1 LLEQDAKTYNW
12 KGIKLYTAEW
22 KGNSK
27 GWKLTDPWAYRYLEK
42 SQELGIKNIH
52 VHKGPTIRP
61 LNKDAFNVED
71 VDDAATTFPDLNFI
85 VEHVGLPRLEDFC
98 YIAAQEPN
106 VYAGLAVVTALLHKR
121 PHYFGEILGE
131 LLFWLGPDRILYG
144 SDYGIWSPKWIV
156 EEFMNFELPPEVA
169 AETGQTLTLEIRRK
183 ILGENAARLY
193 KIDIAERCTKLGL
206 PVMGKAE
213 ASPAFA

>member
-1 LLEQDAKTYNW
+1 VLEKNVEAYKW
-12 KGIKLYTAEW
+12 KGVKLYTAEW

-61 LNKDAFNVED
+61 LNKDAFDVED
-71 VDDAATTFPDLNFI
+71 VDDAATEFPDLNFI

-106 VYAGLAVVTALLHKR
+106 VYAGIAVVTAFVHKR
-121 PHYFGEILGE
+121 PRYFGEIMGE
-131 LLFWLGPDRILYG
+131 LLFFLGPDRILYG

-156 EEFMNFELPPEVA
+156 EEFMEFELPEDVA
-169 AETGQTLTLEIRRK
+169 AEAGQALTLDVKRK

-193 KIDIAERCTKLGL
+193 SVDIAERCNRLGL
-206 PVMGKAE
+206 PVPAKAE
-213 ASPAFA
+213 AAAALG

>member
-1 LLEQDAKTYNW
+1 M
-12 KGIKLYTAEW
+12 KLYTAEW
-22 KGNSK
+22 HGDSK
-27 GWKLTDPWAYRYLEK
+27 GWKLTDPWAYRYFEK
-42 SQELGIKNIH
+42 CQELGIKNIH

-61 LNKDAFNVED
+61 LNKDAFDVED
-71 VDDAATTFPDLNFI
+71 VDDAATTFTDLNFI

-106 VYAGLAVVTALLHKR
+106 VYAGLAVVTALIHRR

-156 EEFMNFELPPEVA
+156 EEFMNFELPDDVA
-169 AETGQTLTLEIRRK
+169 AETGKSLTLEVRRK
-183 ILGENAARLY
+183 IMGENAARLY
-193 KIDIAERCTKLGL
+193 DIDIADRRKKLGL
-206 PVMGKAE
+206 SLPAKAE
-213 ASPAFA
+213 ATAAMV

>member
-1 LLEQDAKTYNW
+1 VLEHDAKAYNW
-12 KGIKLYTAEW
+12 KGVKLYTAEW
-22 KGNSK
+22 HGDSK
-27 GWKLTDPWAYRYLEK
+27 GWKLTDPWAYRYFEK
-42 SQELGIKNIH
+42 CQELGIKNIH

-61 LNKDAFNVED
+61 LNKDAFDVED
-71 VDDAATTFPDLNFI
+71 VDDAATTFTDLNFI

-106 VYAGLAVVTALLHKR
+106 VYAGLAVVTALIHRR

-156 EEFMNFELPPEVA
+156 EEFMNFELPDDVA
-169 AETGQTLTLEIRRK
+169 AETGKSLTLEVRRK
-183 ILGENAARLY
+183 IMGENAARLY
-193 KIDIAERCTKLGL
+193 DIDIADRRKKLGL
-206 PVMGKAE
+206 SLPAKAE
-213 ASPAFA
+213 ATAAMV